1 MLGADKA
8 SGGKSRSDS
17 IMVVQYDYIHKKMK
31 MMSVMRDIYAE
42 IPGYQN
48 YKINAAYSL
57 GGPELLRKTLNKNLG
72 INPEYYAVID
82 FTGFEKMIDELEPNG
97 VPMDVEKI
105 CLKILA
111 YLLKGH
117 HRLNGKEL
125 LGYARF
131 RHDEEGDFVELD
143 VNNKLCRR

>member
-1 MLGADKA
+1 
-8 SGGKSRSDS
+8 
-17 IMVVQYDYIHKKMK
+17 
-31 MMSVMRDIYAE
+31 MRKYLDIR
-42 IPGYQN
+42 II
-48 YKINAAYSL
+48 KLMTYSL

-111 YLLKGH
+111 YLLK
-117 HRLNGKEL
+117 RSSSFK
-125 LGYARF
+125 R
-131 RHDEEGDFVELD
+131 
-143 VNNKLCRR
+143 